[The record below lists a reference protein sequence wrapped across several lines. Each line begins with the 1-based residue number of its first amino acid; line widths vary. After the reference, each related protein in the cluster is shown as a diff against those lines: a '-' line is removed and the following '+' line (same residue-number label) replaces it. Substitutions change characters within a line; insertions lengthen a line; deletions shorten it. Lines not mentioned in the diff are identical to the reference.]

1 MILRELARGV
11 DIKKFKGDD
20 DLDIS
25 GVSFDSN
32 KIKEGFLFVALTG
45 ENTDGHKY
53 IESALSHGAKALIVE
68 KALDKDYKGVTV
80 IEVVDSRLSL
90 ARVSANFFEHPT
102 KDLTLIG
109 ITGTNGKTTITYLL
123 ESIWNEEGKYSGI
136 IGTIDYRYGKNKIQS
151 SMTTPESLDLMGM
164 FREMRDCGVDTVA
177 MEVSS
182 HAIDRQRV
190 KECHFDA
197 AVFTNL
203 TQDHLDYHDTIQ
215 NYFEVKKRLFTE
227 FLKES
232 EKKNKFSIINIDDS
246 FGARIVNDAPANVVT
261 YSINNETATIHA
273 VSSKITDNGIE
284 ASISTPQG
292 LIQVKS
298 ALFGEHNLSNILAAV
313 AITISLGSPINAIEK
328 GISQISSV
336 PGRLEGVPNKFGF
349 KVLVDYAHTPDALK
363 NVLLAVRPLTKGKLI
378 LVFGCGGDRD
388 SAKRPLM
395 GDIGRELSD
404 ILIVTSDNPRT
415 EDPEIILDQIEKG
428 VLRAGEDNNPY
439 LRITDRT
446 AAIKQSIKIAK
457 KNDTVLIAGK
467 GHEDYQIIGTTKYPF
482 DDREIARESLSLKYI

>member
-11 DIKKFKGDD
+11 DIKEFKGDD

-32 KIKEGFLFVALTG
+32 KIKKGFLFVALTG

-53 IESALSHGAKALIVE
+53 IESALSRGAKALIVE

-80 IEVVDSRLSL
+80 IEVADSRLSL
-90 ARVSANFFEHPT
+90 AIVSANFFEHPT

-136 IGTIDYRYGKNKIQS
+136 TGTIDYRYGKNKIQS

-215 NYFEVKKRLFTE
+215 DYFEVKKRLFTE
-227 FLKES
+227 FLEES

-246 FGARIVNDAPANVVT
+246 FGARIVNDAPGNVVT

-273 VSSKITDNGIE
+273 VSSEITDNGIE

-328 GISQISSV
+328 GLSQISSV
-336 PGRLEGVPNKFGF
+336 PGRLEGVPNKCGF

-363 NVLLAVRPLTKGKLI
+363 NVLLAVRPLTKGNLI

-457 KNDTVLIAGK
+457 ENDTVLIAGK

-482 DDREIARESLSLKYI
+482 DDREIARESLSLK

>member
-32 KIKEGFLFVALTG
+32 KIKKGFLFVALTG

-80 IEVVDSRLSL
+80 IEVADSRLSL
-90 ARVSANFFEHPT
+90 AIVSANFFEHPT

-136 IGTIDYRYGKNKIQS
+136 TGTIDYRYGENKIQS
-151 SMTTPESLDLMGM
+151 SMTTPESLDLMGI

-215 NYFEVKKRLFTE
+215 DYFEVKKRLFTE
-227 FLKES
+227 FLEES

-246 FGARIVNDAPANVVT
+246 FGARIVNDAPGNVVT

-273 VSSKITDNGIE
+273 VSSEITDNGIE

-336 PGRLEGVPNKFGF
+336 PGRLEGVPNKCGF

-363 NVLLAVRPLTKGKLI
+363 NVLLAVRPLTKGNLI

-428 VLRAGEDNNPY
+428 VLRAGEDNSPY

-457 KNDTVLIAGK
+457 ENDTVLIAGK

-482 DDREIARESLSLKYI
+482 DDREIARESLSLK

>member
-11 DIKKFKGDD
+11 DIKNFKGDF
-20 DLDIS
+20 DLEIS
-25 GVSFDSN
+25 GVSFDSH
-32 KIKEGFLFVALTG
+32 KVKEGFLFVALTG
-45 ENTDGHKY
+45 ENTDGHNY
-53 IESALSHGAKALIVE
+53 LESAVRNGAKALIVE
-68 KALDKDYKGVTV
+68 KAPDKDYKDITV
-80 IEVVDSRLSL
+80 IEVIDSRLSL
-90 ARVSANFFEHPT
+90 ATASSNFFEHPT

-123 ESIWNEEGKYSGI
+123 ESIWREEGKNSGI
-136 IGTIDYRYGKNKIQS
+136 IGTIDYRYGKNKLQS

-164 FREMRDCGVDTVA
+164 FREMKDSAVDTVA

-203 TQDHLDYHDTIQ
+203 TQDHLDYHGSMG
-215 NYFEVKKRLFTE
+215 NYLEVKKRLFTE
-227 FLKES
+227 FLAES
-232 EKKNKFSIINIDDS
+232 DKKNKFSIINIDDP
-246 FGARIVNDAPANVVT
+246 FGARIVNDAPGNVVT
-261 YSINNETATIHA
+261 YSINNKTAAIHA
-273 VSSKITDNGIE
+273 VSSKITEDGIQ
-284 ASISTPQG
+284 AIVNTPEG
-292 LIQVKS
+292 NIEIKS

-313 AITISLGSPINAIEK
+313 ATTISLGSPIRAIEK
-328 GISQISSV
+328 GVSSISSV
-336 PGRLEGVPNKFGF
+336 PGRLEGIPNKCGF

-363 NVLLAVRPLTKGKLI
+363 NVLMALRPLTKGNLI

-395 GDIGRELSD
+395 GMIGKELSD

-415 EDPEIILDQIEKG
+415 EDPEIIIDQIEKG
-428 VLRAGEDNNPY
+428 VLRAGGDDKPY
-439 LRITDRT
+439 HRITDRT
-446 AAIKQSIKIAK
+446 AAIKHAIKTAK

-482 DDREIARESLSLKYI
+482 DDREIARESLSSKGI

>member
-1 MILRELARGV
+1 
-11 DIKKFKGDD
+11 
-20 DLDIS
+20 
-25 GVSFDSN
+25 
-32 KIKEGFLFVALTG
+32 
-45 ENTDGHKY
+45 
-53 IESALSHGAKALIVE
+53 
-68 KALDKDYKGVTV
+68 
-80 IEVVDSRLSL
+80 
-90 ARVSANFFEHPT
+90 
-102 KDLTLIG
+102 
-109 ITGTNGKTTITYLL
+109 
-123 ESIWNEEGKYSGI
+123 
-136 IGTIDYRYGKNKIQS
+136 
-151 SMTTPESLDLMGM
+151 MTTPESLDLMGI

-190 KECHFDA
+190 KECHFDV

-215 NYFEVKKRLFTE
+215 DYFEVKKRLFTE
-227 FLKES
+227 FLEES

-246 FGARIVNDAPANVVT
+246 FGARIVNDAPGNVVT

-273 VSSKITDNGIE
+273 VSSEITDNGIE

-336 PGRLEGVPNKFGF
+336 PGRLEGVPNKCGF

-363 NVLLAVRPLTKGKLI
+363 NVLLAVRPLTKGNLI

-415 EDPEIILDQIEKG
+415 EDPEIIIDQIEKG
-428 VLRAGEDNNPY
+428 VLRAGEDNSPY
-439 LRITDRT
+439 LRITDRI

-457 KNDTVLIAGK
+457 ENDTVLIAGK

-482 DDREIARESLSLKYI
+482 DDREIARESLSLK

>member
-32 KIKEGFLFVALTG
+32 KIKKGFLFVALTG

-80 IEVVDSRLSL
+80 IEVADSRLSL
-90 ARVSANFFEHPT
+90 AIVSANFFEHPT

-136 IGTIDYRYGKNKIQS
+136 TGTIDYRYGKNKIQS
-151 SMTTPESLDLMGM
+151 SMTTPESLDLMGI

-190 KECHFDA
+190 NECHFDA

-215 NYFEVKKRLFTE
+215 DYFEVKKRLFTE
-227 FLKES
+227 FLEES

-246 FGARIVNDAPANVVT
+246 FGARIVNDAPGNVVT

-273 VSSKITDNGIE
+273 VSSEITDNGIE

-336 PGRLEGVPNKFGF
+336 PGRLEGVPNKCGF

-363 NVLLAVRPLTKGKLI
+363 NVLLAVRPLTKGNLI

-415 EDPEIILDQIEKG
+415 EDPEIIIDQIEKG
-428 VLRAGEDNNPY
+428 VLRAGEDNSPY
-439 LRITDRT
+439 LRITDRI

-457 KNDTVLIAGK
+457 ENDTVLIAGK

-482 DDREIARESLSLKYI
+482 DDREIARESLSLK